1 MDAPKAFSISG
12 KNPRNVAA
20 VSPNVVF
27 YCIIIIIKSFNA
39 LSVLPCFIHRG
50 IEGEPNFP
58 DTPSAPR
65 LGALVES
72 MTQAAHPAAK
82 GEAEI
87 VDTRTNIRGLIFKSV
102 LAVILGVALVFTA
115 AAPAES
121 AVKRVVITQAVESL
135 AFVSNYVARANG
147 YFAEEGLAAEVIST
161 RGGGPDIKANLA
173 GQADFSIAA
182 GTYQIN
188 AVKAGGALI
197 AVMSCLNR
205 SIVNSAIRTDVA
217 KKLGITA
224 KTPYKEKLK
233 KMKGLT
239 VGATRPGALT
249 YNQGE
254 YWIRQAGFTPNKEVK
269 LIGAGAGPVLV
280 AALQRNKIQIAI
292 QTIPVPETAIFKGI
306 GIPFITNSA
315 GDDPEM
321 DQFMMEVL
329 LVRPEYAKKNPET
342 VRKVVRALLKANK
355 WIAKHSAEDIR
366 KKIQLYFAKTDKN
379 LLRVSI
385 EAVKTA
391 VSLDGKITQRAV
403 DITQNLLIAAGKLK
417 KAFPRSTLVT
427 DEYLPGKM

>member
-1 MDAPKAFSISG
+1 
-12 KNPRNVAA
+12 
-20 VSPNVVF
+20 
-27 YCIIIIIKSFNA
+27 
-39 LSVLPCFIHRG
+39 
-50 IEGEPNFP
+50 
-58 DTPSAPR
+58 
-65 LGALVES
+65 
-72 MTQAAHPAAK
+72 MTQAANPAAQR
-82 GEAEI
+82 EAEI
-87 VDTRTNIRGLIFKSV
+87 VDNRKHVRDILFKSV

-115 AAPAES
+115 ATPSES

-205 SIVNSAIRTDVA
+205 SIVNSAIRKDVA

-224 KTPYKEKLK
+224 KTPYKEKIK
-233 KMKGLT
+233 KLKGLT

-254 YWIRQAGFTPNKEVK
+254 YWIRQAGYTPQKEVK
-269 LIGAGAGPVLV
+269 LIGAGAGPVLI
-280 AALQRNKIQIAI
+280 AALQRGKIDVAI

-306 GIPFITNSA
+306 GIPFVTNSA
-315 GDDPEM
+315 GEDPEM

-329 LVRPEYAKKNPET
+329 LVRPDYAKKNPET
-342 VRKVVRALLKANK
+342 VRKVVRALLKANN
-355 WIAKHSAEDIR
+355 WINKHTAEQIR
-366 KKIQLYFAKTDKN
+366 EKIQLYFAKTDKR
-379 LLRVSI
+379 LLRTSI
-385 EAVKTA
+385 AAVKKA
-391 VSLDGKITQRAV
+391 VSLDGKVTQRAV

>member
-1 MDAPKAFSISG
+1 MVFSLNI
-12 KNPRNVAA
+12 
-20 VSPNVVF
+20 F
-27 YCIIIIIKSFNA
+27 IIKLSNA
-39 LSVLPCFIHRG
+39 LSVSLCFLYRG
-50 IEGEPNFP
+50 LEREPHLLN
-58 DTPSAPR
+58 TQCAPR
-65 LGALVES
+65 LGALIES
-72 MTQAAHPAAK
+72 MTQAANPAAQR
-82 GEAEI
+82 EAEI
-87 VDTRTNIRGLIFKSV
+87 VDNRKHVRGLIFKSV

-115 AAPAES
+115 VTPSES

-188 AVKAGGALI
+188 AVKAGGALV

-254 YWIRQAGFTPNKEVK
+254 YWIRQAGYTPNKEVK

-306 GIPFITNSA
+306 GIPFVTNSA

-342 VRKVVRALLKANK
+342 VRKVVRALLKANN

>member
-1 MDAPKAFSISG
+1 MVFSL
-12 KNPRNVAA
+12 
-20 VSPNVVF
+20 
-27 YCIIIIIKSFNA
+27 IIFIIKSFNA
-39 LSVLPCFIHRG
+39 LSVLLCFRCRG
-50 IEGEPNFP
+50 IEGESYFPN
-58 DTPSAPR
+58 TLSAPR
-65 LGALVES
+65 LGALIES
-72 MTQAAHPAAK
+72 MTQAANPAAQR
-82 GEAEI
+82 EAEI
-87 VDTRTNIRGLIFKSV
+87 VDNRKHVRGLIFKSV

-115 AAPAES
+115 VTPSES

-188 AVKAGGALI
+188 AVKAGGALV

-254 YWIRQAGFTPNKEVK
+254 YWIRQAGYTPNKEVK

-306 GIPFITNSA
+306 GIPFVTNSA

-342 VRKVVRALLKANK
+342 VRKVVRALLKANN

>member
-1 MDAPKAFSISG
+1 M
-12 KNPRNVAA
+12 
-20 VSPNVVF
+20 
-27 YCIIIIIKSFNA
+27 
-39 LSVLPCFIHRG
+39 
-50 IEGEPNFP
+50 
-58 DTPSAPR
+58 
-65 LGALVES
+65 
-72 MTQAAHPAAK
+72 
-82 GEAEI
+82 
-87 VDTRTNIRGLIFKSV
+87 
-102 LAVILGVALVFTA
+102 
-115 AAPAES
+115 
-121 AVKRVVITQAVESL
+121 
-135 AFVSNYVARANG
+135 
-147 YFAEEGLAAEVIST
+147 
-161 RGGGPDIKANLA
+161 
-173 GQADFSIAA
+173 
-182 GTYQIN
+182 
-188 AVKAGGALI
+188 
-197 AVMSCLNR
+197 
-205 SIVNSAIRTDVA
+205 
-217 KKLGITA
+217 
-224 KTPYKEKLK
+224 
-233 KMKGLT
+233 
-239 VGATRPGALT
+239 
-249 YNQGE
+249 
-254 YWIRQAGFTPNKEVK
+254 K

-306 GIPFITNSA
+306 GIPFVTNSA

-342 VRKVVRALLKANK
+342 VRKVVRALLKANN